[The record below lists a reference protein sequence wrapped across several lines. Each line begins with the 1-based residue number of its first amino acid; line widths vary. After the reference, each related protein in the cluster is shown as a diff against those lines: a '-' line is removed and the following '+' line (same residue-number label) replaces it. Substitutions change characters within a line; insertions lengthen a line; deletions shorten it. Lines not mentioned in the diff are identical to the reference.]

1 MQLEGFADARMV
13 GLWPADRCKE
23 VLLRVSVTGPASIS
37 RNLEAMFPVRNVV
50 KPKGSCVRILLVED
64 EGEMADLMTV
74 ALGRQDILVDHVRT
88 LELAKEACRGGLH
101 DAVLLDR
108 KLPDG
113 DGLAL
118 IPLLR
123 KESAGIPV
131 IVLSA
136 LGTPDQ
142 RIAGLDTGADDYL
155 AKPFSVAELLARLR
169 AVMRRPA
176 QLQASSVKVA
186 RLSFSLTER
195 QAYIGNV
202 PLDLTRR
209 ELLALEVLVRRAGR
223 TVARPALEEAVYGYD
238 DEIASNTLDSHISRL
253 RQKLASAGVEIHGIR
268 GIGYLLKA
276 AP

>member
-1 MQLEGFADARMV
+1 MAAGR
-13 GLWPADRCKE
+13 PAQRSSPTKFRDRST
-23 VLLRVSVTGPASIS
+23 SVTGSAWSSHNPA
-37 RNLEAMFPVRNVV
+37 AMLPARDVG
-50 KPKGSCVRILLVED
+50 KPKGPCVRILLVED
-64 EGEMADLMTV
+64 EAEMADLITV

-88 LELAKEACRGGLH
+88 LELAKEACRSGIH

-113 DGLAL
+113 DGIAL

-123 KESAGIPV
+123 KEHTGIPV

-142 RIAGLDTGADDYL
+142 RIAGLDNGADDYL
-155 AKPFSVAELLARLR
+155 AKPFSVDELLARLR

-176 QLQASSVKVA
+176 QLQASSAKVA
-186 RLSFSLTER
+186 RLSFNLTER
-195 QAYIGNV
+195 QAYIDNV

-209 ELLALEVLVRRAGR
+209 ELLALEILVRRAGR
-223 TVARPALEEAVYGYD
+223 TVARSALEEAVYGYD

>member
-1 MQLEGFADARMV
+1 M
-13 GLWPADRCKE
+13 
-23 VLLRVSVTGPASIS
+23 RV
-37 RNLEAMFPVRNVV
+37 
-50 KPKGSCVRILLVED
+50 LLVED
-64 EGEMADLMTV
+64 EREMVELMTV

-88 LELAKEACRGGLH
+88 LELAKEACRNDIH

-118 IPLLR
+118 IPFLR
-123 KESAGIPV
+123 EARAGIPV

-136 LGTPDQ
+136 LGTPDH

-155 AKPFSVAELLARLR
+155 AKPFSVDELLARLR
-169 AVMRRPA
+169 AVMRRPTR
-176 QLQASSVKVA
+176 LEASSAKVA
-186 RLSFSLTER
+186 KLSFNLADR
-195 QAYIGNV
+195 QAYIDSV

-209 ELLALEVLVRRAGR
+209 ELLALEILVRRAGR
-223 TVARPALEEAVYGYD
+223 TVARSALEEAVYGYV

-253 RQKLASAGVEIHGIR
+253 RHKLAPAGVEIHAIR
-268 GIGYLLKA
+268 GLGYLLRA

>member
-1 MQLEGFADARMV
+1 
-13 GLWPADRCKE
+13 
-23 VLLRVSVTGPASIS
+23 
-37 RNLEAMFPVRNVV
+37 MFPARDVV
-50 KPKGSCVRILLVED
+50 KLKGPCVRVLLVED
-64 EGEMADLMTV
+64 EREMADLMIV

-88 LELAKEACRGGLH
+88 LALAQEACRSGLH

-123 KESAGIPV
+123 KERPGIPV

-136 LGTPDQ
+136 LGSQDQ
-142 RIAGLDTGADDYL
+142 KIAGLDNGADDYL
-155 AKPFSVAELLARLR
+155 AKPFFVAELLARLR

-176 QLQASSVKVA
+176 QLEASSANVA
-186 RLSFSLTER
+186 RLSFNLNER
-195 QAYIGNV
+195 QAYIDNV

-209 ELLALEVLVRRAGR
+209 ELLALEILVRRAGR
-223 TVARPALEEAVYGYD
+223 TVARSALEEAVYGYD

-268 GIGYLLKA
+268 GLGYLLKA